1 MMQEVTRRKF
11 IATATLATGF
21 ALAVQPISSQAITTD
36 AKGLVAGAVKI
47 PVKDGEIPA
56 YRAAPATGENFPI
69 VVVIQEIFG
78 VHEHIQDITRRFAR
92 LGYLAIAPELFIRQG
107 DVSKLSSIDEIRPI
121 VAKVPDAQ
129 VLSDLDA
136 TVNWAKKSAKGN
148 GEKLGITGFCWGGRI
163 TWLYAAHNPNVKAGV
178 AWYGRLVGDATELQ
192 PQYPIDIVSTLKVPI
207 LGLYGGK
214 DTGIPLDTVE
224 QVRDRLNSSNSKSEI
239 IVYPDAPHA
248 FFAIAPHTARRKLRM
263 AGNASWHGLSKMVFK
278 KFWFMNCDVEKSSKL
293 YRWRLTPA
301 WH

>member
-1 MMQEVTRRKF
+1 MTEITRRKF

-21 ALAVQPISSQAITTD
+21 ALAVQPIYAQVITTD

-56 YRAAPATGENFPI
+56 YRAMPATGKNFPI
-69 VVVIQEIFG
+69 VLVIQEIFG
-78 VHEHIQDITRRFAR
+78 VHEHIQDVCRRFAK
-92 LGYLAIAPELFIRQG
+92 LGYVAIAPELFVRQG
-107 DVSKLSSIDEIRPI
+107 DVSKLSSVDEIRQV

-136 TVNWAKKSAKGN
+136 TTNWAVKSAQGN
-148 GEKLGITGFCWGGRI
+148 AGKLGITGFCWGGRI
-163 TWLYAAHNPNVKAGV
+163 TWLYSAHNPKVKAGV
-178 AWYGRLVGDATELQ
+178 AWYGRLVGNATELT
-192 PQYPIDIVSTLKVPI
+192 PKHPVDIASALKVPI

-224 QVRDRLNSSNSKSEI
+224 QMRDRLKSSSSKSEI

-248 FFAIAPHTARRKLRM
+248 FFADYRPSYREKEALDGWQRLQAWFKR
-263 AGNASWHGLSKMVFK
+263 HGV
-278 KFWFMNCDVEKSSKL
+278 
-293 YRWRLTPA
+293 
-301 WH
+301 